1 MPVRVPAIW
10 LMQYRMQAAKIAK
23 PAGAINTGGPLTNQ
37 RKDRI
42 MATVNLTAQRLRELV
57 HYDPET
63 GAFTWAKGRPGCG
76 YGKSAGSFDSSDGY
90 WRMRCDGTTYK
101 AHRLAWLYMT
111 GEWPLQQVDHMDG
124 NRANNRFANL
134 RQASHSA
141 NQQNQ
146 RAAPISNKS
155 CGLLGVTLHKPT
167 GKWYSQ
173 IRFGGKRKY
182 LGSFATAELAH
193 EAYCE
198 AKRMHHEGCLI

>member
-1 MPVRVPAIW
+1 M
-10 LMQYRMQAAKIAK
+10 AK
-23 PAGAINTGGPLTNQ
+23 T
-37 RKDRI
+37 D
-42 MATVNLTAQRLRELV
+42 LTAQKLHELL
-57 HYDPET
+57 HYDPQT

-76 YGKSAGSFDSSDGY
+76 NGKSAGSFDRSDGY
-90 WRMRCDGTTYK
+90 WRIRCDGTTYK

-134 RQASHSA
+134 RQVSHSA

-146 RAAPISNKS
+146 RGAPVSNKS

-173 IRFGGKRKY
+173 IRFDGKRKH

-193 EAYCE
+193 AAYCE
-198 AKRMHHEGCLI
+198 AKRVHHEGCLI